1 MTKPKPTPRRV
12 AVTARV
18 ACVVCTILLP
28 ALVSAL
34 EAEKI
39 YLVSHPAP
47 EHEAPSRNV
56 LVFDDNLLDS
66 LFGKHRASEKA
77 RNETVPA
84 DDRRAPNA
92 FGGVAASPILPNGS
106 LLAGVTRNVAP
117 RRAAA
122 LRLAEKGRVLLQ
134 SGEYRKAL
142 YPLEKALGLDANPV
156 IYFYLARAHYYLGND
171 DQASGFLAAAE
182 AGSIPD
188 ASWAGEHLA
197 LRTAISARPVVQRTA
212 TKQNMS
218 RVSEY

>member
-1 MTKPKPTPRRV
+1 MTKPKPTPRWV
-12 AVTARV
+12 AVTAGL
-18 ACVVCTILLP
+18 AWGAYTIILP
-28 ALVSAL
+28 ARVSAF
-34 EAEKI
+34 EAEKV

-47 EHEAPSRNV
+47 EHEAQSRNV
-56 LVFDDNLLDS
+56 LVFDNNLLDR
-66 LFGKHRASEKA
+66 LFGEHRASEKA

-84 DDRRAPNA
+84 DDRRAPNV
-92 FGGVAASPILPNGS
+92 FGGAASSPISPNGS
-106 LLAGVTRNVAP
+106 LLAGITRNVAP

-134 SGEYRKAL
+134 SGEYRRAL

-188 ASWAGEHLA
+188 AAWTGELLA

-218 RVSEY
+218 RASEY

>member
-1 MTKPKPTPRRV
+1 MTKPKPTPRWFAIIAWFGCGISAIV
-12 AVTARV
+12 F
-18 ACVVCTILLP
+18 P
-28 ALVSAL
+28 VSGAAF
-34 EAEKI
+34 ETGEV
-39 YLVSHPAP
+39 YLVSSPSL
-47 EHEAPSRNV
+47 EHQAQSSNV
-56 LVFDDNLLDS
+56 LVFDNNLLDR

-84 DDRRAPNA
+84 DDRRAANV
-92 FGGVAASPILPNGS
+92 FGGAASSPISPNGS
-106 LLAGVTRNVAP
+106 LLAGITRNVAP

-122 LRLAEKGRVLLQ
+122 LHLAEKGRVLLQ
-134 SGEYRKAL
+134 SGEYRRAL

-188 ASWAGEHLA
+188 ASWTGELLA

-218 RVSEY
+218 RASEY